1 MKKRVNVKKMF
12 NDYNGETDF
21 ILWSSKKKNTG
32 KSVKWVPL
40 SFLENEADE
49 SLNLEA

>member
-1 MKKRVNVKKMF
+1 MF

-21 ILWSSKKKNTG
+21 ILWSSKNTG

-49 SLNLEA
+49 SPNLEA

>member
-1 MKKRVNVKKMF
+1 MIIMEKQTSYFDPQK
-12 NDYNGETDF
+12 
-21 ILWSSKKKNTG
+21 KKKNTG

>member
-1 MKKRVNVKKMF
+1 MKKRVNVKKCLMIIMEKQTSYS
-12 NDYNGETDF
+12 DPQ
-21 ILWSSKKKNTG
+21 KNTG

>member
-1 MKKRVNVKKMF
+1 MIIMEKQTSYF
-12 NDYNGETDF
+12 DPQ
-21 ILWSSKKKNTG
+21 KKNTG